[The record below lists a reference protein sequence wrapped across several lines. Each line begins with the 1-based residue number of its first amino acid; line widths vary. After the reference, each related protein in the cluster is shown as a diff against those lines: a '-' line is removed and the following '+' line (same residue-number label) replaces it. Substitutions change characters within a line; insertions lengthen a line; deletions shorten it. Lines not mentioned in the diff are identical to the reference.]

1 MKRKENESVTF
12 HNENLLLQVALW
24 AKVVGWVIFAIYLLS
39 TVNEVMQIIASGGFQ
54 LPPATMDKLM
64 FFANFLYPVAMG
76 AFYFLVTQGL
86 AQGLYI
92 GLDMVVGNE
101 SDE

>member
-24 AKVVGWVIFAIYLLS
+24 VKVVGWIIFAIYLLS
-39 TVNEVMQIIASGGFQ
+39 TVNEVMQIFASGGFQ

-64 FFANFLYPVAMG
+64 FFANFLYPVVMG

-86 AQGLYI
+86 AQGLYL
-92 GLDMVVGNE
+92 GLDMLVGDE